1 MADEVLTGRGTTS
14 SSTSSRTSR
23 RTTGTVTADSQR
35 TKRAEIAQ
43 GAERAARG
51 QGISAG
57 LSIMSYPVAGMIAYG
72 VIGWLIGKAVHIS
85 LLGPIGMLVGLGIS
99 LGYVIH
105 RYGRQ
110 GSLERN
116 DR

>member
-1 MADEVLTGRGTTS
+1 MADDVLTN
-14 SSTSSRTSR
+14 
-23 RTTGTVTADSQR
+23 RTTRGASTESQR
-35 TKRAEIAQ
+35 TQRAELAQ

-51 QGISAG
+51 RGLSAG

-72 VIGWLIGKAVHIS
+72 LIGWLIGRAVHVS
-85 LLGPIGMLVGLGIS
+85 MLGPIGMLVGLGIA
-99 LGYVIH
+99 LGYVIY

>member
-1 MADEVLTGRGTTS
+1 MADDLLTNSTTRGA
-14 SSTSSRTSR
+14 STQ
-23 RTTGTVTADSQR
+23 SQR
-35 TKRAEIAQ
+35 TERAKLAE

-51 QGISAG
+51 RGMSAG

-99 LGYVIH
+99 LGYVIY